1 MTCWYFLLILSIPD
15 KSFSYASEG
24 AINTNISAGEI
35 LEQNLVR
42 VYNNSTNKYYAV
54 ENDTI
59 IDYLTKSN
67 GWNMFVDT
75 TGKTQSLSKVFS
87 FDNFPKSVKFSYLVN
102 ELVQML
108 NHHPI
113 IHIDW
118 DKVTI
123 ELNTWALNNSISNF
137 DLRSAIL
144 LDQLYV
150 LFVED
155 DL

>member
-1 MTCWYFLLILSIPD
+1 
-15 KSFSYASEG
+15 
-24 AINTNISAGEI
+24 
-35 LEQNLVR
+35 
-42 VYNNSTNKYYAV
+42 
-54 ENDTI
+54 
-59 IDYLTKSN
+59 
-67 GWNMFVDT
+67 MFVDT

-123 ELNTWALNNSISNF
+123 ELNTWA
-137 DLRSAIL
+137 
-144 LDQLYV
+144 
-150 LFVED
+150 
-155 DL
+155 

>member
-1 MTCWYFLLILSIPD
+1 MIRVSLTKAENQKAQISVKGNFRT
-15 KSFSYASEG
+15 KF
-24 AINTNISAGEI
+24 NTG
-35 LEQNLVR
+35 
-42 VYNNSTNKYYAV
+42 YNNSTNKYQAV

-59 IDYLTKSN
+59 LDYLTRSN
-67 GWNMFVDT
+67 GWKVLGDT
-75 TGKTQSLSKVFS
+75 TRENQSLSKVFS
-87 FDNFPKSVKFSYLVN
+87 FDSLPQSVKFSYLVSD
-102 ELVQML
+102 LAQML

-123 ELNTWALNNSISNF
+123 DVNTWALNNSISNF

-144 LDQLYV
+144 LDQLYELIV
-150 LFVED
+150 ND

>member
-1 MTCWYFLLILSIPD
+1 
-15 KSFSYASEG
+15 
-24 AINTNISAGEI
+24 
-35 LEQNLVR
+35 
-42 VYNNSTNKYYAV
+42 
-54 ENDTI
+54 
-59 IDYLTKSN
+59 
-67 GWNMFVDT
+67 MFVDT